1 MIEKKIKYTDFLGNV
16 REETFRFN
24 LMESEVVELQSS
36 VDGGLA
42 EYGKRIVEAQSLPEI
57 MTLFK
62 KLLLLSYGEISPDG
76 RRFIKE
82 DPVRGKLAD
91 EFAQTEAFSNL
102 YMSFIENPESGA
114 DFFNQII
121 PAKMREQMAA
131 SEEENPGHAYPPSIA
146 KT

>member
-62 KLLLLSYGEISPDG
+62 KLLLLSYGEKSFVLPGCSLMSSPRPRHFLIS
-76 RRFIKE
+76 I
-82 DPVRGKLAD
+82 
-91 EFAQTEAFSNL
+91 
-102 YMSFIENPESGA
+102 
-114 DFFNQII
+114 
-121 PAKMREQMAA
+121 
-131 SEEENPGHAYPPSIA
+131 
-146 KT
+146 